1 MIDND
6 RLACA
11 VWRKSS
17 FSGSGGQGG
26 GNCVAVAA
34 LADGTIAVRDS
45 KNPGAGATF
54 FARAE
59 ISAWIDGCKAGAF
72 GDRATSCR

>member
-1 MIDND
+1 MIDGDAFD
-6 RLACA
+6 R
-11 VWRKSS
+11 VEWRRSS
-17 FSGSGGQGG
+17 FSGGGGQGG
-26 GNCVAVAA
+26 GNCVEVAA

-45 KNPGAGATF
+45 KNPGAGVTF

-72 GDRATSCR
+72 GDRAAG